1 MFTLSVA
8 TRAVIAAIV
17 LGMGGCASV
26 VSGRYADVHL
36 DSNPADAHVTVRD
49 HRGATVAEAR
59 TPAVVSLKR
68 NRKFFLP
75 AKYTATFESP
85 GYQSA
90 SVPLRST
97 INPWVAGNIVLGGPI
112 GLAVDTAT
120 GAGWR
125 PKHDQIAQHL
135 KPIATA
141 KNPDVMPPMEQPSYL
156 AEQPPAGAG
165 VQPAAAT
172 Y

>member
-1 MFTLSVA
+1 MNTLPAAARTAVA
-8 TRAVIAAIV
+8 TIV
-17 LGMGGCASV
+17 LGMCGCASV
-26 VSGRYADVHL
+26 VSGRYADVRL
-36 DSNPADAHVTVRD
+36 DSYPANAHVVVRD
-49 HRGATVAEAR
+49 QKGATVAEAQ

-75 AKYTATFESP
+75 AKYTATFEAP
-85 GYQSA
+85 GYASA
-90 SVPLRST
+90 TVPLKST

-112 GLAVDTAT
+112 GLVVDTAT

-135 KPIATA
+135 EPIMTA
-141 KNPDVMPPMEQPSYL
+141 QSAPQVPTGEQPAYV
-156 AEQPPAGAG
+156 AEQPQMGSG
-165 VQPAAAT
+165 VQPAGAT